1 MRSRCLG
8 DIECVTRAF
17 ARTAKLYIAGN
28 YIQYEHV
35 KLNVP
40 LDVYW

>member
-1 MRSRCLG
+1 MCSQCLG
-8 DIECVTRAF
+8 DIEYVTCVF

-35 KLNVP
+35 KLNAP